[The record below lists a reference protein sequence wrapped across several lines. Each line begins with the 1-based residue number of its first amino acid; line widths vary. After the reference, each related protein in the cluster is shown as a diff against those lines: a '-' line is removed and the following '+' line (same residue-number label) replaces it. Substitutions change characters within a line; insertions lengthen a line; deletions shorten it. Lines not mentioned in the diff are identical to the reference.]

1 MGRYEKHPEP
11 KSNRKFPYQIP
22 CWEKQIR
29 EGNPKNASSAPT
41 GEKLGSIAAENRE
54 LARGGID
61 WREVV
66 GRLGEESRDRGKR
79 NSDER
84 ISVSGFFW
92 KKRGLNVILGL
103 HIITIKQI

>member
-41 GEKLGSIAAENRE
+41 GEKLGSIAAENPE

-61 WREVV
+61 WRGGGKIGGGIE
-66 GRLGEESRDRGKR
+66 GERKKKSR
-79 NSDER
+79 S
-84 ISVSGFFW
+84 
-92 KKRGLNVILGL
+92 KKRG
-103 HIITIKQI
+103 